1 MPTHRHSVDK
11 TNTSIDCDSLLPNYE
26 AEPQTSAPPYI
37 IAVSF
42 DNFEPGN
49 EVQVTL
55 EALGDAGF
63 KGFNLQA
70 REIDGDVPV
79 GTFKITDPNTKGL
92 ECHNMTNSAVI
103 NANSDVKQK
112 VTTTWI
118 APQDVRELQFIATV
132 VQNLENFWVGIQS
145 KSLTPTHSE
154 SVNATGKSK
163 RKLMIELECSKV
175 GPSGSS
181 QNSYSGSQG
190 GVVYTISKSGC
201 APSASLSGSGLTY
214 GQNSAVVNLPYI
226 YLSYKLI
233 LYSLQSVPSS
243 SSDSSKK
250 VVVVANSNP
259 FPPVRHTFPQRTN
272 KVDKNSKLAAVLIFR
287 VLKEASPMVR
297 ATDLKVAVPMARV
310 PKAASP
316 MARVLSLK
324 VAVPMDSRVD
334 LQLILAAVAVD
345 K

>member
-1 MPTHRHSVDK
+1 MRRHSCFVFLFCGIFLPGILGFPQ

-79 GTFKITDPNTKGL
+79 GTFKITDPNTRGL
-92 ECHNMTNSAVI
+92 ECHNMTNSAVS

-118 APQDVRELQFIATV
+118 APHDVRELQFIATV
-132 VQNLENFWVGIQS
+132 VQNLDNFWVGIQS
-145 KSLTPTHSE
+145 KTLTPTHSE

-163 RKLMIELECSKV
+163 RKLMIELECNKRGGTYSTGRCIMV

-181 QNSYSGSQG
+181 QSSYSGSQG

-201 APSASLSGSGLTY
+201 GPGGAAGAYGQQACRDVSWLYIGLTY
-214 GQNSAVVNLPYI
+214 G
-226 YLSYKLI
+226 
-233 LYSLQSVPSS
+233 QSVPSS

-250 VVVVANSNP
+250 VVVIANSNP
-259 FPPVRHTFPQRTN
+259 FPPVVSCF
-272 KVDKNSKLAAVLIFR
+272 S
-287 VLKEASPMVR
+287 
-297 ATDLKVAVPMARV
+297 
-310 PKAASP
+310 
-316 MARVLSLK
+316 
-324 VAVPMDSRVD
+324 
-334 LQLILAAVAVD
+334 
-345 K
+345 